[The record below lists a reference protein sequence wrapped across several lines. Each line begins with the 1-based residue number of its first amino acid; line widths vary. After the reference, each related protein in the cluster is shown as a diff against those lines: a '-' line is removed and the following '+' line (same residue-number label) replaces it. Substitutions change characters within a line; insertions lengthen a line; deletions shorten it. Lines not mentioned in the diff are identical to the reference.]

1 MAATDEAAPAEAVPP
16 VSSAEGGAAVASF
29 LSEAGL
35 DSALGPPLCAALAQH
50 GDDPGTWVPTLIAMP
65 ADTFD
70 ELIQSVKDHDPAG
83 EDGSSPASAG
93 ELPSTREM
101 VVQIFNAIDEDKDK
115 RLKFA
120 ECVQLAVRTGGT
132 MDKGTYDEVAAMVGA
147 AGEEGLTLSN
157 LEDVREAALAP
168 APLMA
173 GAMLRAIVCTL
184 ELSATGG
191 TLTPFVLLR
200 AGVRQVQ
207 DGGRGGG
214 LEQNHR
220 QRSASARTGRSR
232 AGGRSCTVR
241 PCRCARG
248 RRWAG
253 SNARLAAHRA
263 AAITGRAIFVGE
275 RRARRATRPRV
286 GRCSAAK

>member
-16 VSSAEGGAAVASF
+16 VSSAEGGAAGAAVASF

-101 VVQIFNAIDEDKDK
+101 VVQIFNAIDEDKDE

-120 ECVQLAVRTGGT
+120 ECVQRTKPT
-132 MDKGTYDEVAAMVGA
+132 K
-147 AGEEGLTLSN
+147 N
-157 LEDVREAALAP
+157 
-168 APLMA
+168 
-173 GAMLRAIVCTL
+173 
-184 ELSATGG
+184 
-191 TLTPFVLLR
+191 
-200 AGVRQVQ
+200 GV
-207 DGGRGGG
+207 
-214 LEQNHR
+214 
-220 QRSASARTGRSR
+220 
-232 AGGRSCTVR
+232 
-241 PCRCARG
+241 
-248 RRWAG
+248 
-253 SNARLAAHRA
+253 
-263 AAITGRAIFVGE
+263 
-275 RRARRATRPRV
+275 
-286 GRCSAAK
+286 